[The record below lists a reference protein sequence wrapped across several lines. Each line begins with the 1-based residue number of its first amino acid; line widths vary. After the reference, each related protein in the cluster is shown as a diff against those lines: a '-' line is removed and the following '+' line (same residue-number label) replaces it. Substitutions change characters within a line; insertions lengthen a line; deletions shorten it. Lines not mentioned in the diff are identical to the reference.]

1 MNPVLR
7 YLEAEL
13 AQHET
18 KLAETTR
25 KRNAVLASIE
35 TAKKCTGQFRVING
49 GRSCKPTIMKL
60 ESITYGPAS

>member
-1 MNPVLR
+1 VNPVLR

-13 AQHET
+13 PQHET

-35 TAKKCTGQFRVING
+35 TAKSALVN
-49 GRSCKPTIMKL
+49 S
-60 ESITYGPAS
+60 A